1 MRRLGTLLGIAL
13 CACGR
18 LGFDVSPALGN
29 DGAPIDTA
37 PIDAAIPLAL
47 DPGFPIVVNA
57 NATGGLTVS
66 SAPFSTPGPDRLLVA
81 VFVWGTGGTD
91 EQPLSITGG
100 QLTWTRQVYS
110 TFMPGSV
117 PPGTS
122 GDGIWTAWA
131 SDPVTGIKVVGMRSS
146 TVETAVLTLA
156 VYSFSGAA
164 QLPGASG
171 THSDQTGQTPLLV
184 DLAAT
189 RAGSIV
195 VGGFHHGTANTLRA
209 PNAATQWDVTDDPT
223 TAPNGHFQAVGRLI
237 GLTAGP
243 GTVTIGSDQAGPYS
257 LTSALEIL
265 PR

>member
-1 MRRLGTLLGIAL
+1 MLGIAL

-18 LGFDVSPALGN
+18 LGFDVSPVLGH
-29 DGAPIDTA
+29 DAAPNGDTL
-37 PIDAAIPLAL
+37 PDAAIPLAL
-47 DPGFPIVVNA
+47 DPNFPVVVNA
-57 NATGGLTVS
+57 NATGGKTVS
-66 SAPFSTPGPDRLLVA
+66 SPGFSTPGTDRLLVA

-131 SDPVTGIKVVGMRSS
+131 SDPVSNIKVVGTRSS
-146 TVETAVLTLA
+146 AVEMAVLTLA

-184 DLAAT
+184 DVAAT
-189 RAGSIV
+189 GEGSIV
-195 VGGFHHGTANTLRA
+195 VGGFHHGTAGVLRA
-209 PNAATQWDVTDDPT
+209 ANAVTQWDLTDDPT

-237 GLTAGP
+237 GVTEDP

-257 LTSALEIL
+257 LTSALEII
-265 PR
+265 PASRGSE